1 MLNPNLIKGPWT
13 DIEDRL
19 LLHLVNIHGAQKW
32 TFIAN
37 HLPGRI
43 GKQCRERWHNH
54 LDPMIKRQAIWTDSE
69 EWILY
74 LLNRDSANKWADI
87 AKFLEGRTDNTIKNH
102 WNSSMKKR
110 INEITNEFY
119 RLFKNKV
126 ENMGLDFVGCE
137 PIETNDNNVPLHK
150 SKVPKGY
157 TLEYIRI
164 MKNFEQVMLNLK
176 TIEMKQQNKEYYQK
190 KFLDLIENSDNDVF
204 CKAAANLM
212 LKSDRAEAIYLKEFE
227 AKYQSKVAFNY
238 ANLSLDE
245 HNLCEMIDDVKNNRE
260 MMQAVAKTPT
270 DAKIVTCDSTV
281 TKMRGQETDKENIQV
296 NKQSKKI

>member
-1 MLNPNLIKGPWT
+1 
-13 DIEDRL
+13 
-19 LLHLVNIHGAQKW
+19 
-32 TFIAN
+32 
-37 HLPGRI
+37 
-43 GKQCRERWHNH
+43 
-54 LDPMIKRQAIWTDSE
+54 MIKRQAIWTDSE

-260 MMQAVAKTPT
+260 MMQAVAKTPA